1 MPRISNPSQKNGEKS
16 YIVYLTS
23 YYSLASIIH
32 HIINRE
38 NAFSLNKRNF
48 LERVESLSKYDHFSK
63 EYFTKYRVKES
74 HEFISYFSPE
84 IQNEFINILTEQVK
98 QKNVDDV
105 IDVKY

>member
-23 YYSLASIIH
+23 HYSLASIIH

-63 EYFTKYRVKES
+63 EYFTKYREKES

-105 IDVKY
+105 IDAKY